1 MTSRKSAVSI
11 RLSSSDIGSV
21 KKLAR
26 RLGARDSDVIRCAI
40 KMMMSKMGPLADATV
55 RGRSLVPVFVESGA
69 DLFRHFELDA
79 VRLENIINEGVPEE
93 SQVDHDDIQLIA
105 MNGIQRSYVKLR
117 LSAIGNGHNSNGHA
131 SNNHGFNGNGNG
143 NSNSN
148 SNSNGNGGSALG
160 VGSNGHNG
168 HSESSAANDYA
179 EHQDDSL
186 RHYLYD
192 KYVYRHNGNGFHSAQ
207 KGIES

>member
-11 RLSSSDIGSV
+11 RLSTSDIGSV

-26 RLGARDSDVIRCAI
+26 RLGVRDSDVIRCAI
-40 KMMMSKMGPLADATV
+40 KMMMSKVGPLADASV
-55 RGRSLVPVFVESGA
+55 RGRNLVPVFVESGA

-93 SQVDHDDIQLIA
+93 AQVEHDDIQLIA

-117 LSAIGNGHNSNGHA
+117 LSAIGNVHNGNGY
-131 SNNHGFNGNGNG
+131 NGNGNG
-143 NSNSN
+143 NGSHGH
-148 SNSNGNGGSALG
+148 NGNNHNLNGY
-160 VGSNGHNG
+160 GSNGSGAVNTG
-168 HSESSAANDYA
+168 HSESLAANDNA
-179 EHQDDSL
+179 QHQDDSL

-192 KYVYRHNGNGFHSAQ
+192 KYVYRHNGNGFHSVQ
-207 KGIES
+207 KGD